1 MKGDDGDPDQLA
13 VETGSEDAAKPVI
26 FDQSL
31 RRTLQSLS
39 GQRDVVLLQ
48 LRAQQLE
55 DRCQIRASRC
65 HDLEHY
71 FAAAGKAGSLSMS
84 RGSCWMITVAFR
96 FFAICLKRSNEA
108 SVSARLKLKVGT
120 PFDS

>member
-1 MKGDDGDPDQLA
+1 M
-13 VETGSEDAAKPVI
+13 
-26 FDQSL
+26 
-31 RRTLQSLS
+31 
-39 GQRDVVLLQ
+39 LLQ
-48 LRAQQLE
+48 LRAQQLQ
-55 DRCQIRASRC
+55 DRREVRRLCC
-65 HDLEHY
+65 LDLEHY

-84 RGSCWMITVAFR
+84 RGSCWMMTVAFR